1 MSLPISSYF
10 TRKPVLQFE
19 SGSSSS
25 GGAANADVKSSV
37 ELKKTLLNV
46 FGLSEFRGDQ
56 EAVIKAALAGNDC
69 LVLMPTG
76 GGKSLTYQLPAVL
89 DQGVTLVV
97 SPLLALMVRNP
108 VNSQGVEQNQVDA
121 LNKINIKAA
130 TLNST
135 LKVKE
140 RREVLTYLALAKP
153 RIKLLYVTPELMA
166 TDHFRTTLL
175 KLHQRAMLS
184 RLVIDEA
191 HCISEWALFPLSNFL
206 CISKILVCRHD
217 YRKLSWFKETFPKIP
232 VIALTA
238 TATDRVRADIIKQLH
253 LPAPHSLRLFVC
265 SFNRPNLHYEVRFKP
280 RSNNDPYPD
289 LLCFLKSIYDNRR
302 KRIEETSSKERIEGV
317 CGIIYC
323 ATRSTCDDVA
333 QKLRVDGVRAQS
345 YHAGLKS
352 SERHSVL
359 KAWSGTDPFSV
370 VRDKDADNTVTG
382 GGHSSEVVD
391 VVVATISFGM
401 GIDKKDVRFVIHWD
415 MSKSLEGTILGMHN
429 RLFSA
434 VLNEVSGY
442 YQESGRAGRDG
453 KVSRCILYYSHED
466 RDRHTY
472 LMGLENEKRRAKGLP
487 ISENGSFNKMVEYC
501 EDAKTCRHVFFDR
514 YFGADEATLK
524 PEILCPSKRCDV
536 CKDPIKL
543 EKEKKAALVTPGSSA
558 DFITGRQFEAGGN
571 MRLRDGTWIG
581 PTDTNNR
588 TRQNDSSLDYGF
600 DGSST
605 TDPRARKRERREAG
619 WEDIQ
624 DDYDASRFGFRTG
637 SGKVIKES
645 NATIF
650 EQLGRKSSRKDAVFV
665 SAKDMARTKYPLIM
679 TSSHSV
685 AELKVHDRESAFL
698 QLSKALA
705 GTLNV
710 QNDECWAWRNDDGLL
725 DPELRQAVI
734 DSTAAAIESRC
745 FTGSKLL
752 VMYKHA
758 WMQRVREI
766 KRLTSDAEGLVR
778 ELLEVERHKRL

>member
-1 MSLPISSYF
+1 MVQARRNFGY
-10 TRKPVLQFE
+10 
-19 SGSSSS
+19 
-25 GGAANADVKSSV
+25 
-37 ELKKTLLNV
+37 LLFPPNIYVYVGYPTVIAV

-97 SPLLALMVRNP
+97 SPLLALM
-108 VNSQGVEQNQVDA
+108 QNQVDA
-121 LNKINIKAA
+121 LKKINIKAA

-140 RREVLTYLALAKP
+140 RREVLTDLALVKP

-166 TDHFRTTLL
+166 TDHFRTTLE

-191 HCISEWALFPLSNFL
+191 HCISEWGHDF
-206 CISKILVCRHD
+206 RHD

-232 VIALTA
+232 VMALTA
-238 TATDRVRADIIKQLH
+238 TATNRVRADIIKQLH
-253 LPAPHSLRLFVC
+253 LPAPHSLKLFVC

-289 LLCFLKSIYDNRR
+289 ILSFLKSIYENRR
-302 KRIEETSSKERIEGV
+302 KRIEETSSKERVEGV

-370 VRDKDADNTVTG
+370 VRDNDAENAVTG

-415 MSKSLEGTILGMHN
+415 MSKSLEG
-429 RLFSA
+429 
-434 VLNEVSGY
+434 Y

-472 LMGLENEKRRAKGLP
+472 LIGLENEKRRAKGLP
-487 ISENGSFNKMVEYC
+487 PSENASFNKMVEYC
-501 EDAKTCRHVFFDR
+501 EDVKTCRHVFFDR

-524 PEILCPSKRCDV
+524 AEILCPSKRCDV

-543 EKEKKAALVTPGSSA
+543 EKEKKAALVTPGSSE

-581 PTDTNNR
+581 PTDTNKR

-605 TDPRARKRERREAG
+605 SDPRARKRERQETG

-624 DDYDASRFGFRTG
+624 DDYDASSFGFRRG
-637 SGKVIKES
+637 SGKAVKES

-650 EQLGRKSSRKDAVFV
+650 EQLGRKSTRKDAVFV
-665 SAKDMARTKYPLIM
+665 SAKDMARTKYPLVM

-685 AELKVHDRESAFL
+685 ADLKVQDRENAFL
-698 QLSKALA
+698 QLSKALD

-710 QNDECWAWRNDDGLL
+710 QNDECWAWRTDDGLL
-725 DPELRQAVI
+725 DRGFRKAIIE
-734 DSTAAAIESRC
+734 STAAAIESRC

-752 VMYKHA
+752 VMYKHT

-778 ELLEVERHKRL
+778 ELLEEERHKRFEK